1 VFVFLLRRLA
11 TLLPTLVAISLL
23 AFALGKMAPGDPV
36 ELMLRRSGDEAI
48 KDLRQADESYR
59 QTAQILGL
67 DKPLFYFSLLPLA
80 YPDTLYK
87 IIDPAHRKTL
97 RRLCARYGEWPLV
110 QQYYHALLRYTAFAA
125 RQKGAI
131 WIENGAEC
139 RRLSEALLLGSTPE
153 DTRRLLGQLAT
164 LHNTR
169 LPDLAQRRALEKA
182 FLRLEQGAKP
192 WKRYLPSFSWY
203 GFDNQY
209 HRWFS
214 ACLKGDFGVSYRD
227 GRAVGG
233 KVRSALRWTIWLN
246 LFSIALAYLLS
257 IPLGV
262 YMAVY
267 KNRFFDRLSRL
278 SLFVLYALP
287 AFWVGTLLL
296 LFFADPTLG
305 LNWVSFSQAGEYPP
319 NAGFMEKRLAD
330 LRHLLLPVICLT
342 YGSLAYIALQMR
354 SAMAEALG
362 QDFIRTARAKGLPE
376 TAIIWKHAFRNALFP
391 LITLLGSLL
400 PGMIAGAV
408 VIESIFNLP
417 GMGKLT
423 LESIFSQDWPV
434 VYAVLLLSALLTIAG
449 LLLADILYA
458 LADPRVRLGESKT
471 PVR

>member
-1 VFVFLLRRLA
+1 VYAFLLRRLA
-11 TLLPTLVAISLL
+11 TLLPTLIAISLL

-36 ELMLRRSGDEAI
+36 ELLLRRSGDEQI

-59 QTAQILGL
+59 QTVHVLGL

-110 QQYYHALLRYTAFAA
+110 QQYYHSLLRYMAYATQ
-125 RQKGAI
+125 QKGKV
-131 WIENGAEC
+131 WIESAAEC
-139 RRLSEALLLGSTPE
+139 RRLSEALLLGSTPG
-153 DTRRLLGQLAT
+153 DTRRLLHQLAA
-164 LHNTR
+164 LHSTR
-169 LPDLAQRRALEKA
+169 LPDPPERQAIEKA
-182 FLRLEQGAKP
+182 FSRLQQGAKP
-192 WKRYLPSFSWY
+192 WKRYIPAFSWY
-203 GFDNQY
+203 GKDNQY
-209 HRWFS
+209 HHWLS
-214 ACLKGDFGVSYRD
+214 ACLKGDFGISYRD
-227 GRAVGG
+227 GRAVGS
-233 KVRSALRWTIWLN
+233 KVRSALRWTLWLN
-246 LFSIALAYLLS
+246 LFSLALAYLLS

-267 KNRFFDRLSRL
+267 KNRLFDRLSRL

-296 LFFADPTLG
+296 LFFADPNLG

-319 NAGFMEKRLAD
+319 DAGFLEKRLSD
-330 LRHLLLPVICLT
+330 LRHLILPVACLT
-342 YGSLAYIALQMR
+342 YGSLAFIALQMR
-354 SAMAEALG
+354 SAMAEALS
-362 QDFIRTARAKGLPE
+362 QDFVRAARAKGLSE
-376 TAIIWKHAFRNALFP
+376 NVVIWKHAFRNALFP

-434 VYAVLLLSALLTIAG
+434 VYAVLLLSALLTIGG

-458 LADPRVRLGESKT
+458 LADPRVRLGETKT
-471 PVR
+471 PAT